1 MGATFTPT
9 TSSRTRHGLIALIAI
24 RQAKAMRQRRL
35 NEEAERE
42 AKTAAKAEAKPK
54 KRGWFR

>member
-1 MGATFTPT
+1 MGASDTPT

-24 RQAKAMRQRRL
+24 RQARAMRERREK
-35 NEEAERE
+35 EEAERGTK
-42 AKTAAKAEAKPK
+42 KTTGAEAGPK

>member
-1 MGATFTPT
+1 MGATFTPG

-24 RQAKAMRQRRL
+24 RQAKAMRERR
-35 NEEAERE
+35 EKEAAEQQ
-42 AKTAAKAEAKPK
+42 AKKAAKAEAKPK